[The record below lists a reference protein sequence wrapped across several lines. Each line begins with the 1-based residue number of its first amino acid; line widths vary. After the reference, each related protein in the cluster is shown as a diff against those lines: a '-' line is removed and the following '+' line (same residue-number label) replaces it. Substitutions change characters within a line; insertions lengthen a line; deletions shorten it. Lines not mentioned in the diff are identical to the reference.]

1 MAGNIRFA
9 VLSGVIVALAA
20 MQAHAQSAAGF
31 GGTGLST
38 PRASGAQDAAKKAPP
53 LTLSA
58 SEGDK
63 RLNEWKVYGRY
74 QFSET
79 WGAELNYSDWGK
91 RNAQGASSASST
103 APEAAPRGSQLN
115 LSATGT
121 LPIAPGLS
129 LYGKLGYGRNEI
141 TGSPYCLSAACGPL
155 TGGRSQGGRAGIG
168 LRYSFS
174 DNWGLRLDY
183 ENVNSLSAPN
193 ALPAKGD
200 SWSARI
206 KYTF

>member
-1 MAGNIRFA
+1 MSRNIRFA
-9 VLSGVIVALAA
+9 VLSGFIAALAA
-20 MQAHAQSAAGF
+20 SHAFAQSGSGF

-38 PRASGAQDAAKKAPP
+38 PRANGAQDAAKKAPP

-58 SEGDK
+58 GEGDK
-63 RLNEWKVYGRY
+63 RLTEWKVYGRY
-74 QFSET
+74 QFTET

-91 RNAQGASSASST
+91 RGAQGQTA
-103 APEAAPRGSQLN
+103 APEAAPRGSQIN
-115 LSATGT
+115 LAATGT
-121 LPIAPGLS
+121 VPITPGLS
-129 LYGKLGYGRNEI
+129 LYGKLGYGRNEV

-155 TGGRSQGGRAGIG
+155 AGGRSQGTRAGVG

-183 ENVNSLSAPN
+183 ENVNSLSPPN
-193 ALPAKGD
+193 ELPAKGD

>member
-1 MAGNIRFA
+1 M
-9 VLSGVIVALAA
+9 LAA
-20 MQAHAQSAAGF
+20 TQVCAQSAAGF
-31 GGTGLST
+31 GGTGLNAAR
-38 PRASGAQDAAKKAPP
+38 PGAAQDGAKKASP

-58 SEGDK
+58 GEGDK
-63 RLNEWKVYGRY
+63 RLNEWKAYGRY

-91 RNAQGASSASST
+91 RNPQGVIT
-103 APEAAPRGSQLN
+103 APEGVPRGSQLN
-115 LSATGT
+115 LAATGT
-121 LPIAPGLS
+121 VPIAPGLS

-155 TGGRSQGGRAGIG
+155 GGARRDGARAGIG

-183 ENVNSLSAPN
+183 ENVNSLSTPN